1 MFRMIAGLGNP
12 GLQYA
17 RTRHNAGFM
26 VLDVLGERLSARYWK
41 NEAGSYTASVIFDD
55 DDVVLAKP
63 LTYMNVCG
71 RAIRRLSEKYEV
83 KATELVVVH
92 DDIDIPAGIIRVK
105 RDGGHGG
112 HNGLRSITDEL
123 GSNEYVRIRVGVG
136 RPFGR
141 MSAADY
147 VLEPLSG
154 QVLEDL
160 MQAVEDAAECVMH
173 LLNYG
178 LPSAMQEFNSRS

>member
-26 VLDVLGERLSARYWK
+26 TVDLLGERLSARYWK
-41 NEAGSYTASVIFDD
+41 DEAGSHTASVNFDD
-55 DDVVLAKP
+55 GIIVLAKP
-63 LTYMNVCG
+63 LTYMNVSG

-83 KATELVVVH
+83 KAPEVVVVH
-92 DDIDIPAGIIRVK
+92 DDIDIPAGLIRVK
-105 RDGGHGG
+105 QGGGHGG

-147 VLEPLSG
+147 VLQPLSG
-154 QVLEDL
+154 QALEEFT
-160 MQAVEDAAECVMH
+160 QTVEDAADCVMY
-173 LLNYG
+173 LLNHG